1 MIFLKWYLIACA
13 VALCIAYIRVW
24 GAINDFRRR
33 HPKAVFKR
41 YGFLTTVFN
50 FIKCCIFFVVPLINV
65 ITFIGFLVISDERI
79 EEVIIQKCE
88 SI

>member
-1 MIFLKWYLIACA
+1 MIFLKCYLIACA
-13 VALCIAYIRVW
+13 VALGIAFIRVW
-24 GAINDFRRR
+24 GAVNDFRKR
-33 HPKAVFKR
+33 HPKAIFKK
-41 YGFLTTVFN
+41 YDFLTTVFN
-50 FIKCCIFFVVPLINV
+50 LIKCCIFFVVPLVNV

>member
-1 MIFLKWYLIACA
+1 MIFLKWYLIACT
-13 VALCIAYIRVW
+13 VALLIAFIRIW
-24 GAINDFRRR
+24 GAVNDFRKR
-33 HPKAVFKR
+33 HPKAVFKK

-65 ITFIGFLVISDERI
+65 ITFIEFLIISDERI